1 MRKEIIK
8 VDEMF
13 FTLYSLNTLI
23 IGSGPAALTAAAQ
36 LHEMGQTNIAIA
48 TSHWAGGAANGCRGD
63 KQAYYKLSLAGI
75 DLDSPM
81 DMASDLFN
89 SKAVHGDIA
98 LCEAQGSIQAFFN
111 LANLNV
117 PFPHDRFGAFVG
129 FKSDHDPRQRGT
141 TAGPDT
147 SKKIYAQL
155 SKRVKDLDIPIL
167 EEHEVFSLMTKI
179 EGDERHIVGA
189 IAFDK
194 KGVESEN
201 LGIVVFNAVNIVLAT
216 GGPGGIYKHS
226 TYPETQLGSMG
237 MAIEAGAVANNLM
250 ESQFGL
256 ASLKYNTLISGA
268 MQHVIPRYVSTDQD
282 GNDEQEFLSNYFPDI
297 GALANTIFQKGE
309 QWVFD
314 ARTAEFPGASLIDVL
329 VHREIARK
337 GRRVFLD
344 YSRNPGAVGALSG
357 FSLNNLDKKS
367 FAYLKNSSATQM
379 NPFQRLQNLNPQL
392 VEIFKGMEVNLA
404 REYLEIGLCA
414 HHSNG
419 GLKSNIWWESN
430 VKHLFPVGEINGS
443 QGVYPPGGSSLNA
456 GQVGGIRSAMYIS
469 KRYNAVPLDVNEFMR
484 IVKEQI
490 SRKYL
495 FAKRIV
501 DVRAGSKT
509 VIRESRR
516 DMQERMTAVA
526 GHFRDIKKIK
536 KAVIDAWNLH
546 YRLENEMKIQ
556 ALSELPDAFKNIDLC
571 LTHILF
577 LEAVEEYISKG
588 GKSRGSY
595 MVADPQGQL
604 PCRGLEEEWK
614 YGVNPADSPLDKKV
628 LEIHLGEH
636 NQVMKAWV
644 DVRPIPQELSDF
656 EDTWNKFQANY
667 IVR

>member
-1 MRKEIIK
+1 M
-8 VDEMF
+8 
-13 FTLYSLNTLI
+13 
-23 IGSGPAALTAAAQ
+23 
-36 LHEMGQTNIAIA
+36 
-48 TSHWAGGAANGCRGD
+48 
-63 KQAYYKLSLAGI
+63 
-75 DLDSPM
+75 
-81 DMASDLFN
+81 
-89 SKAVHGDIA
+89 
-98 LCEAQGSIQAFFN
+98 
-111 LANLNV
+111 
-117 PFPHDRFGAFVG
+117 
-129 FKSDHDPRQRGT
+129 
-141 TAGPDT
+141 
-147 SKKIYAQL
+147 
-155 SKRVKDLDIPIL
+155 
-167 EEHEVFSLMTKI
+167 
-179 EGDERHIVGA
+179 
-189 IAFDK
+189 
-194 KGVESEN
+194 
-201 LGIVVFNAVNIVLAT
+201 
-216 GGPGGIYKHS
+216 
-226 TYPETQLGSMG
+226 GSMG

>member
-23 IGSGPAALTAAAQ
+23 IGSGPAALTAAIQ
-36 LHEMGQTNIAIA
+36 LYEMGQTNIAIA
-48 TSHWAGGAANGCRGD
+48 TSNWDGGGANGCRGD

-89 SKAVHGDIA
+89 SKAAHGDIA

-147 SKKIYAQL
+147 SKKIHAQL
-155 SKRVKDLDIPIL
+155 AKRVKDMDIPVL
-167 EEHEVFSLMTKI
+167 DEHEVFTMMTKI
-179 EGDERHIVGA
+179 EGDDRHVVGA
-189 IAFDK
+189 LAFDK
-194 KGVESEN
+194 KNVEAEN
-201 LGIVVFNAVNIVLAT
+201 LGIVVFNAVNIIMAT
-216 GGPGGIYKHS
+216 GGPGGIYKNA

-237 MAIEAGAVANNLM
+237 MAIEAGAVSNNLM

-256 ASLKYNTLISGA
+256 ASLKYNVLISGA
-268 MQHVIPRYVSTDQD
+268 MQHVIPRYISTDQE
-282 GNDEQEFLSNYFPDI
+282 GNDEQEFLSPYFQDM
-297 GALANTIFQKGE
+297 ATLAKTIFKKGD

-314 ARTAEFPGASLIDVL
+314 AREVEYPGSSLIDLL
-329 VHREIARK
+329 VQREISRK

-344 YSRNPGAVGALSG
+344 YSRNPGVTGPLTG
-357 FSLNNLDKKS
+357 FSLNQLEKKS
-367 FAYLKNSSATQM
+367 FDYLRNSSATQM
-379 NPFQRLQNLNPQL
+379 NPFQRLQNLSPQL
-392 VEIFKGMEVNLA
+392 VELFKGMDVNLA

-414 HHSNG
+414 YHSNG
-419 GLKSNIWWESN
+419 GLKGNIWWESN

-443 QGVYPPGGSSLNA
+443 QGVYSPGGAALNA
-456 GQVGGIRSAMYIS
+456 GQVGAIRSAMYIS
-469 KRYNAVPLDVNEFMR
+469 KRYNAVPLEVTEFMR
-484 IVKEQI
+484 IAKEQI

-495 FAKRIV
+495 FSKRVV

-516 DMQERMTAVA
+516 DMQERMTSVA

-536 KAVIDAWNLH
+536 KAVIEAWNLH

-556 ALSELPDAFKNIDLC
+556 ALAELPDAFKNIDLC

-577 LEAVEEYISKG
+577 LEAVEEYIAKG

-595 MVADPQGQL
+595 LVADPAGEL
-604 PCRGLEEEWK
+604 PCRGLEEDLK
-614 YGVNPADSPLDKKV
+614 YRKNTGDSPLDKQV

-636 NQVMKAWV
+636 NQVMKEWV
-644 DVRPIPQELSDF
+644 DVRPIPHEISDF
-656 EDTWNKFQANY
+656 EDTWNKFQANF